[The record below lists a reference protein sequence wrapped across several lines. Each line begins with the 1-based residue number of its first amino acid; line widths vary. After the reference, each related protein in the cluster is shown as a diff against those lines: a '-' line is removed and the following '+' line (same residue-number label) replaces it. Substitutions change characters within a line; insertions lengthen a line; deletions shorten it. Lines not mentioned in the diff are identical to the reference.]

1 MAIQEKQPRRSVE
14 DFHFGA
20 RVVSADGKH
29 IGSLNFM
36 IIDGESFDIHAI
48 VVKETRHFSGHYVAA
63 TALMEDDISIPLGAV
78 KDVTHDLITLSITS
92 AEARRTQPYLTYQ
105 YTPPQKGDLGR
116 LLMAQVGQTGYVP
129 HLIEEAHKRLDE
141 LEISR
146 GENVMLGRT
155 GKKLGTVRDLVLD
168 EGELAGVVIRS
179 EGFFKDDVLLQVR
192 FLGRSDD
199 LALFAH
205 LTQADIAH
213 LQPFHPSG
221 TVQAPGDEQAARP
234 EPG

>member
-1 MAIQEKQPRRSVE
+1 MASQGPQPRRSVE

-20 RVVSADGKH
+20 KVISSDGRH

-48 VVKETRHFSGHYVAA
+48 VVKETRHFSGHYVAG
-63 TALMEDDISIPLGAV
+63 TALMEDDISIPVSAV
-78 KDVTHDLITLSITS
+78 KDVSRELITLSISS
-92 AEARRTQPYLTYQ
+92 AEARRTEPYLTYQ
-105 YTPPQKGDLGR
+105 YAPHAKGDAGR
-116 LLMAQVGQTGYVP
+116 LLLAQAGQTGYAP
-129 HLIEEAHKRLDE
+129 HLVEEAHKRLDE

-146 GENVMLGRT
+146 GENVMLGHT
-155 GKKLGTVRDLVLD
+155 GQKLGTVRDIVLD
-168 EGELAGVVIRS
+168 EGELAGVVIRPV
-179 EGFFKDDVLLQVR
+179 GFFKEDVLLQVR

-205 LTQADIAH
+205 LTEADIAH

-221 TVQAPGDEQAARP
+221 VAQAPGPAPTARP
-234 EPG
+234 QPG

>member
-1 MAIQEKQPRRSVE
+1 MSTTGPQPRRSVE

-48 VVKETRHFSGHYVAA
+48 VVKETRRFSGNYVAA
-63 TALMEDDISIPLGAV
+63 TALMEDDISIPVSAV
-78 KDVTHDLITLSITS
+78 RDVSREQITLSITS
-92 AEARRTQPYLTYQ
+92 AEARRTEPYLTYH
-105 YTPPQKGDLGR
+105 YARPEKGDAGR
-116 LLMAQVGQTGYVP
+116 LLMAQAGQTGYARHMV
-129 HLIEEAHKRLDE
+129 EEAHKRLDE

-146 GENVMLGRT
+146 GENVMLGHT
-155 GKKLGTVRDLVLD
+155 GKKLGSVRDIVLD
-168 EGELAGVVIRS
+168 DGELAGVVIRS
-179 EGFFKDDVLLQVR
+179 VGFFKDDVLLQVR

-205 LTQADIAH
+205 LTEADVAR

-221 TVQAPGDEQAARP
+221 TA
-234 EPG
+234 

>member
-1 MAIQEKQPRRSVE
+1 MAIQGPQPRRSVE

-20 RVVSADGKH
+20 EVVSADGRH

-63 TALMEDDISIPLGAV
+63 TALMEDDISIPVSAV
-78 KDVTHDLITLSITS
+78 KDVTRDLITLSITS
-92 AEARRTQPYLTYQ
+92 AEARRTEPYLTYQ
-105 YTPPQKGDLGR
+105 YAPHARGDAVAFCWLRPRRRGMR
-116 LLMAQVGQTGYVP
+116 PTWWRRRTSASTSWRSSQ
-129 HLIEEAHKRLDE
+129 
-141 LEISR
+141 

-155 GKKLGTVRDLVLD
+155 GQKLGTVRDIVLD
-168 EGELAGVVIRS
+168 EGELAGVVIRPM
-179 EGFFKDDVLLQVR
+179 GFFKEDVLLQVR

-205 LTQADIAH
+205 LTEADLAH
-213 LQPFHPSG
+213 LQPFHPTG
-221 TVQAPGDEQAARP
+221 TVQVSGSTQPARP
-234 EPG
+234 QPG